1 MVEGMLLERGII
13 VSCEPTRLWGLKFG
27 PDYTRRFCRKPAQ
40 SDDIWDLDE
49 VVISIASKK
58 HWLWRAVDQDGYIL
72 DGIEQIRCNTK
83 AEKRLLT

>member
-1 MVEGMLLERGII
+1 MVEEMLLERGII
-13 VSCEPTRLWGLKFG
+13 LSCEPTRRWGLKFG
-27 PDYTRRFCRKPAQ
+27 RDYTRRFCRKPAR
-40 SDDIWDLDE
+40 SDDIWHLDE

-83 AEKRLLT
+83 AYKRLLT